1 MKVRSVYSKTPL
13 RITLAGG
20 GTDVLWYSRLYGGA
34 WVSAAIDKYV
44 NVYISD
50 SSKTSNK
57 INSTHPI
64 ISQCLKLANTKRN
77 LEIKSSSDVPPGS
90 GLGGSGAFEV
100 GILNALYRFQEKLV
114 TQEQLAQKATYIEIR
129 KLKKPVGPQDQ
140 YITALGGIK
149 YFEIDKTGRVTYESL
164 KIKPE
169 TVSLLEENLLFFSTN
184 IQRDA
189 ATVLNDAKKG
199 LLDNIKSNKIISA
212 LNEIKS
218 LGLLAKKFLILGQLD
233 DFGSTLHQHWLIKK
247 RLSGKISSPKVDEWY
262 NEALKAGAIGG
273 KMMGAG
279 GGGWL
284 VFYVNKNKN
293 RFREK
298 MVKTGLK
305 EQKVKFDW
313 KGTRAIARNR
323 NYHD

>member
-20 GTDVLWYSRLYGGA
+20 GTDVLWYSRLCGGA
-34 WVSAAIDKYV
+34 WISTAIDKYV
-44 NVYISD
+44 NIYISD
-50 SSKTSNK
+50 STKTSN
-57 INSTHPI
+57 NYSTHPI
-64 ISQCLKLANTKRN
+64 ISQCLKLTNTKRN
-77 LEIKSSSDVPPGS
+77 LEIKFSSDVPPGS

-100 GILNALYRFQEKLV
+100 GMLHALYCFQKKSV
-114 TQEQLAQKATYIEIR
+114 TQEELAQKAAYIEIR

-149 YFEIDKTGRVTYESL
+149 YFEIDKNGRVTHEPL
-164 KIKPE
+164 KLKSE
-169 TVSLLEENLLFFSTN
+169 TISRLEENLLFFSTN
-184 IQRDA
+184 IQREA
-189 ATVLNDAKKG
+189 AIVLDDAKKG
-199 LLDNIKSNKIISA
+199 LLDNLKSSKIISA

-218 LGLLAKKFLILGQLD
+218 LGLLAKKYLTLCQLD

-262 NEALKAGAIGG
+262 NEALKAGAMGG
-273 KMMGAG
+273 KIMGAG

-298 MVKTGLK
+298 MAKTGLK
-305 EQKVKFDW
+305 EHKVKFDW
-313 KGTRAIARNR
+313 KGTRATARYLNK
-323 NYHD
+323 HD